1 MTRTPESDGSFEA
14 KVNARDRRRAEFVG
28 TVSHDLKTPLN
39 AIVGFTSV
47 LLADASGFGP
57 EQTRQLRLVYDSA
70 RSLLKRI
77 NDLLEFHRLEAGKMA
92 AESDWFYAAEL
103 VIQLVESHRDAAE
116 QGGATLRPELTG
128 GPARLRSDARLL
140 RRILDELLSNGIRFG
155 GGEIRLSISSEQ
167 APDDPERSRVRFLV
181 SDGGSGFSDERRA
194 ELSEALDPRID
205 DLDRSYAGLGL
216 GLALAR
222 EAASLLGGWIELAPP
237 GAQAGGVSLVIEL
250 PTTDLEA

>member
-1 MTRTPESDGSFEA
+1 MKPTLDPAEPIER
-14 KVNARDRRRAEFVG
+14 KVAARDRKRAEFVG

-47 LLADASGFGP
+47 LLADATGFGP

-70 RSLLKRI
+70 RSLLERI
-77 NDLLEFHRLEAGKMA
+77 NDLLEFHRLEAGKIEA
-92 AESDWFYAAEL
+92 GYDWFYVAEL
-103 VIQLVESHRDAAE
+103 VIQMVESHREAAE
-116 QGGATLRPELTG
+116 QGGASLMPELTG

-140 RRILDELLSNGIRFG
+140 RRILDEMVSNAIRFG

-167 APDDPERSRVRFLV
+167 ASHAPERTLVRFLV
-181 SDGGSGFSDERRA
+181 SDGGSGFSGARHA
-194 ELSEALDPRID
+194 ELTEALDPRTD

-222 EAASLLGGWIELAPP
+222 EAAGLLGGWIELAPP
-237 GAQAGGVSLVIEL
+237 GSQAGGVSLVIDL
-250 PTTDLEA
+250 ASADLEA